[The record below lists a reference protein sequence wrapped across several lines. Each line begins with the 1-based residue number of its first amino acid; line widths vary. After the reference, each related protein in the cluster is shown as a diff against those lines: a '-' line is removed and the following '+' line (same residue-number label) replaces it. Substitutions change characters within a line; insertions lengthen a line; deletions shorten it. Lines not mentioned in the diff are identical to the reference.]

1 MAKSKSMFVCSQCGY
16 ETARWM
22 GKCPE
27 CGSWNSFN
35 EEVRDSDRQVE
46 EKKLKRAP
54 GIGAEALLVDNIPD
68 EAMARLTTGIG
79 ELDRVLGGGVVEG
92 SMVLVGGDP
101 GVGKSTL
108 LTQMCAN
115 IARDGKTVL
124 YVSGE
129 ESARQ
134 IKLRANRLG
143 ASGSGFYVLSE
154 NDMTTV
160 EKRMDQLKPDIMVV
174 DSIQT
179 MYLPELASAPGSVS
193 QVRESAS
200 LMMKLAKSAGRRNYR
215 GTHRGACGRR
225 TY

>member
-1 MAKSKSMFVCSQCGY
+1 MAKQKTVYVCSQCGY
-16 ETARWM
+16 ETARWL

-27 CGSWNSFN
+27 CGTWNSLT
-35 EEVRDSDRQVE
+35 EQEAVASVPAMA

-54 GIGAEALLVDNIPD
+54 GLGNDPLRVDEIPD
-68 EAMARLTTGIG
+68 EAMLRRSTGIE

-134 IKLRANRLG
+134 IKMVISLTYAL
-143 ASGSGFYVLSE
+143 A
-154 NDMTTV
+154 TTIWWAIS
-160 EKRMDQLKPDIMVV
+160 LTADI
-174 DSIQT
+174 
-179 MYLPELASAPGSVS
+179 
-193 QVRESAS
+193 
-200 LMMKLAKSAGRRNYR
+200 
-215 GTHRGACGRR
+215 
-225 TY
+225 

>member
-1 MAKSKSMFVCSQCGY
+1 MAKAKSMFVCSQCGY

-27 CGSWNSFN
+27 CGSWNSFS
-35 EEVRDSDRQVE
+35 EEERMSDRQPE

-54 GIGAEALLVDNIPD
+54 GLGAEAQRVDQIPD
-68 EAMARLTTGIG
+68 EAMSRLSTGIG

-115 IARDGKTVL
+115 IAREGRTVL

-143 ASGSGFYVLSE
+143 AAG
-154 NDMTTV
+154 
-160 EKRMDQLKPDIMVV
+160 
-174 DSIQT
+174 
-179 MYLPELASAPGSVS
+179 LASMCFP
-193 QVRESAS
+193 
-200 LMMKLAKSAGRRNYR
+200 K
-215 GTHRGACGRR
+215 TI
-225 TY
+225 